1 MKANVKIKVF
11 INHESVL
18 NLLLNLDF
26 KIHLY
31 ADFYTVYPI
40 VKENQKEYIIIHD
53 NGFCLGKIEEYTNN
67 FKRNAFYTYIYLST
81 LVKEYNKPNKI
92 VIAALSKDI
101 YREEEIT
108 ELSNNYLYREYT
120 ESFANPNFIKLQDLY
135 SFLLEYHNG
144 TYDTFFDNTDK
155 SYHLIDIKVP

>member
-18 NLLLNLDF
+18 YLLLKLGF
-26 KIHLY
+26 KVYLY
-31 ADFYTVYPI
+31 ADFYAVYPI
-40 VKENQKEYIIIHD
+40 VKNKQNEYIIIHD
-53 NGFCLGKIEEYTNN
+53 NGFCLGKIEDYTHN
-67 FKRNAFYTYIYLST
+67 FKKNAFYTYIEVST

-108 ELSNNYLYREYT
+108 ELPENYLYREYT
-120 ESFANPNFIKLQDLY
+120 ESFANPNFIKLHDLY
-135 SFLLEYHNG
+135 SFLLEYNNG
-144 TYDTFFDNTDK
+144 TYDTYFDNTDK
-155 SYHLIDIKVP
+155 SYYLIDIKVQ